1 MRANRLVMAC
11 LLLALILDARA
22 GMAGNEQT
30 NPKRASV
37 IVYVVQDNFTVDVL
51 GRAEQTAAR
60 IFAAI
65 DVPIQF
71 RSGAKRKAGEET
83 AVIIEMRLHG
93 RVPSD
98 FHPGA
103 MAFATPF
110 ADSGARIHVLCDR
123 ALDPALDRGTGAV
136 LGHVMAHEIAHV
148 LEGADHHSAEGVM
161 KARWE
166 TPDFQRMLRR
176 ALTFDPTDEDLIHA
190 ALERRTQRLLPGEA
204 AAR

>member
-1 MRANRLVMAC
+1 MRANRLGIAC
-11 LLLALILDARA
+11 PLLGLILAAPAGQARS
-22 GMAGNEQT
+22 EKT

-60 IFAAI
+60 IFDAI
-65 DVPIQF
+65 AVPIQF
-71 RSGAKRKAGEET
+71 RSGAKRKAGEES
-83 AVIIEMRLHG
+83 AVIIEMRLHR

-166 TPDFQRMLRR
+166 TADFQRMLRG
-176 ALTFDPTDEDLIHA
+176 ALTFDPADEDWIHA
-190 ALERRTQRLLPGEA
+190 ALERRTQRLLSGDAGP
-204 AAR
+204 R